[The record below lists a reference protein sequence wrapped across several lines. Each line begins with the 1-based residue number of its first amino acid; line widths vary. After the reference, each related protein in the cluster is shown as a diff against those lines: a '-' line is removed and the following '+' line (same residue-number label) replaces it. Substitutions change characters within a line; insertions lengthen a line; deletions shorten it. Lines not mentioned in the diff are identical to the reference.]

1 MKSST
6 TPDTDADVGSAHA
19 AASVDVTRAITSARI
34 DVEDRKYLVEDARKA
49 VHRLS
54 QMAIDTFCV
63 GLDSDAES
71 SLGRIFGEHNNIT
84 ISAVE
89 RLTQLLP
96 RLYVRMRH

>member
-1 MKSST
+1 M
-6 TPDTDADVGSAHA
+6 GSAHLAQPNRITLSA
-19 AASVDVTRAITSARI
+19 ADHEEIVATIS
-34 DVEDRKYLVEDARKA
+34 
-49 VHRLS
+49 
-54 QMAIDTFCV
+54 V

-96 RLYVRMRH
+96 RLYVRMRR